1 MLEIVRLN
9 PDIHDRNGFD
19 CGDPVLNTYLQKQ
32 AGSSAKRSLTKTYVL
47 VDSDNPPVIIAF
59 YTLAFAECSS
69 PDSGRLKTYSLP
81 VPALKLCRMAVDS
94 YFQKQGLGEQV
105 LIDVIKRAAAVA
117 ANDVAPIIGLF
128 VDAKGTAV
136 DFYLKYGFIPV
147 RKEEKSLLYLPVQ
160 HCLEVVSV

>member
-1 MLEIVRLN
+1 MSGALPCVGSNIDGLFLLDDIFPLE
-9 PDIHDRNGFD
+9 
-19 CGDPVLNTYLQKQ
+19 
-32 AGSSAKRSLTKTYVL
+32 AKP
-47 VDSDNPPVIIAF
+47 NPPVIIAF

-94 YFQKQGLGEQV
+94 NFQKQGLGEQV

-128 VDAKGTAV
+128 VDAKGAAV